1 MCSLSCDMKYYSTNN
16 QLHPVNLRE
25 AILRSIAPDG
35 GVYMPDAIPVIPN
48 ALFKNIPDMSLPEI
62 AYVVAT
68 TMFGSEINPAKLN
81 DIVKETLTF
90 PIPLVE
96 VSHNR
101 FALELFHG
109 PTGSFKDVGA
119 RFMARVV
126 EYLLDQSPI
135 TDSRLNVFV
144 ATSGDTGCSVGHGFA
159 GIHNVNVFIFHP
171 KGRLLRVPHETFRS
185 PASNIHP
192 IGIRGTFDDC
202 QRIVKEI
209 YTDPELNRNI
219 NITSANSI
227 NIARLLPQMFY
238 YFHAYARL
246 LAMNEHTGKIAIATP
261 CGNLG
266 NLTAALFSHQMGLPV
281 NRIIAAGHDNE
292 RLWGSISSGR
302 LEVSNFNSKALST
315 NVARINSL
323 FHTNPSLADL
333 IECHTFND
341 EQIAGSI
348 TDTYRETGYLM
359 DRNTAMACRALN
371 QSLKPDETGV
381 FLATAHPGKYAVQ
394 LKKLLGDNIGLDCS
408 EKQKRNTKVDEPA
421 LPPLFPAV
429 KRYLLENII

>member
-1 MCSLSCDMKYYSTNN
+1 MEYYSTNN
-16 QLHPVNLRE
+16 RENPVSLRE

-35 GVYMPDAIPVIPN
+35 GVYMPGSIPVIPQ
-48 ALFKNIPDMSLPEI
+48 ALFNNIPDMSLTDI

-68 TMFGSEINPAKLN
+68 TMFGSDISPAELN

-90 PIPLVE
+90 DIPLVAIGR
-96 VSHNR
+96 NR
-101 FALELFHG
+101 YALELFHG
-109 PTGSFKDVGA
+109 PTNSFKDVGA

-126 EYLLDQSPI
+126 DYLLEQGD
-135 TDSRLNVFV
+135 TCDNKLNVFV
-144 ATSGDTGCSVGHGFA
+144 ATSGDTGCAVGHGFA
-159 GIHNVNVFIFHP
+159 GMRNVNVFIFHP
-171 KGRLLRVPHETFRS
+171 KGRMLRVPHESFRS
-185 PASNIHP
+185 PASNIYP

-202 QRIVKEI
+202 QRLVKEI
-209 YTDPELNRNI
+209 YTDAELNRKM

-246 LAMNEHTGKIAIATP
+246 LALNPEIAKIAIATP

-292 RLWGSISSGR
+292 RLWGTISSGR
-302 LEVSNFNSKALST
+302 LEVSNFNSKAMST

-323 FHTNPSLADL
+323 FRTTPAMAEM
-333 IECHTFND
+333 IECHTYND
-341 EQIAGSI
+341 EAVADQIRKVYAES
-348 TDTYRETGYLM
+348 GYLM
-359 DRNTAMACRALN
+359 DRNTAMASRAIDH
-371 QSLKPDETGV
+371 SLQPGETGV
-381 FLATAHPGKYAVQ
+381 FLATASPEKYAVQ
-394 LKKLLGDNIGLDCS
+394 LIGLLGDGIKLKAPEPES
-408 EKQKRNTKVDEPA
+408 RHHKFDEPT

-429 KRYLLENII
+429 RRYLLENKI